1 MKKFV
6 VVLVVFVA
14 NIVSVDAMKLEVRK
28 EDEVIFYEYQNN
40 KVGSKFLDEV
50 DDFDKWLRANLAN
63 PYDEMKNNVIQ
74 KMILEYVNPNY
85 EVRLFNNNVEVDT
98 SKGVFVL
105 E

>member
-1 MKKFV
+1 MKKIV

-28 EDEVIFYEYQNN
+28 EDEV
-40 KVGSKFLDEV
+40 DE
-50 DDFDKWLRANLAN
+50 FDKWLIANLAN
-63 PYDEMKNNVIQ
+63 SYDEMKNNVIQ

-98 SKGVFVL
+98 SKEVFVL

>member
-1 MKKFV
+1 MKKIV

-28 EDEVIFYEYQNN
+28 EDEV
-40 KVGSKFLDEV
+40 DE
-50 DDFDKWLRANLAN
+50 FDKWLIANLAN

-85 EVRLFNNNVEVDT
+85 EVRLYNNNVEVDT

>member
-1 MKKFV
+1 MKKIV

-28 EDEVIFYEYQNN
+28 EDEV
-40 KVGSKFLDEV
+40 DE
-50 DDFDKWLRANLAN
+50 FDKWLIANLAN
-63 PYDEMKNNVIQ
+63 PYDEMKNNVIE

>member
-28 EDEVIFYEYQNN
+28 EDEV
-40 KVGSKFLDEV
+40 DE
-50 DDFDKWLRANLAN
+50 FDKWLRANLAN

-74 KMILEYVNPNY
+74 KMILKYVNPNY

>member
-1 MKKFV
+1 MKKIV

-28 EDEVIFYEYQNN
+28 EDEVD
-40 KVGSKFLDEV
+40 K
-50 DDFDKWLRANLAN
+50 FDKWLIANLAN

-98 SKGVFVL
+98 SKGIFVL

>member
-1 MKKFV
+1 MKKII
-6 VVLVVFVA
+6 VVLIVFVA

-28 EDEVIFYEYQNN
+28 EDEV
-40 KVGSKFLDEV
+40 DE
-50 DDFDKWLRANLAN
+50 FDKWLIANLAN

>member
-1 MKKFV
+1 MKKIV

-28 EDEVIFYEYQNN
+28 EDEV
-40 KVGSKFLDEV
+40 DE
-50 DDFDKWLRANLAN
+50 FDKWLIANLAN

-98 SKGVFVL
+98 RKGVIVL
-105 E
+105 K

>member
-1 MKKFV
+1 MKKIV

-28 EDEVIFYEYQNN
+28 EDEVD
-40 KVGSKFLDEV
+40 K
-50 DDFDKWLRANLAN
+50 FDKWLIANLAN

-85 EVRLFNNNVEVDT
+85 EVRLVNNNVEVDT

>member
-1 MKKFV
+1 MKKIV

-28 EDEVIFYEYQNN
+28 EN
-40 KVGSKFLDEV
+40 EV
-50 DDFDKWLRANLAN
+50 DEFDKWLIANLAN

>member
-1 MKKFV
+1 MKKIV

-28 EDEVIFYEYQNN
+28 EDEV
-40 KVGSKFLDEV
+40 DE
-50 DDFDKWLRANLAN
+50 FDKWLIANLAN

-98 SKGVFVL
+98 SNGVFVL
-105 E
+105 K

>member
-1 MKKFV
+1 MKKIV

-28 EDEVIFYEYQNN
+28 EDEV
-40 KVGSKFLDEV
+40 DE
-50 DDFDKWLRANLAN
+50 FDKWLIANLAN

-74 KMILEYVNPNY
+74 KMILEYVNSNY

>member
-1 MKKFV
+1 MKKIV
-6 VVLVVFVA
+6 VVLIVFVA

-28 EDEVIFYEYQNN
+28 EDEVD
-40 KVGSKFLDEV
+40 K
-50 DDFDKWLRANLAN
+50 FDKWLIANLAN

-85 EVRLFNNNVEVDT
+85 EVRLVNNNVEVDT

>member
-1 MKKFV
+1 MKKIV

-28 EDEVIFYEYQNN
+28 EN
-40 KVGSKFLDEV
+40 EV
-50 DDFDKWLRANLAN
+50 DEFDKWLIANLVN

>member
-1 MKKFV
+1 MKKIV

-14 NIVSVDAMKLEVRK
+14 NIVSVDAMKLELRK
-28 EDEVIFYEYQNN
+28 EDEVE
-40 KVGSKFLDEV
+40 
-50 DDFDKWLRANLAN
+50 FDKWLIANLAN

>member
-1 MKKFV
+1 MKKII

-28 EDEVIFYEYQNN
+28 EDEV
-40 KVGSKFLDEV
+40 DE
-50 DDFDKWLRANLAN
+50 FDKWLIANLAN

-105 E
+105 K

>member
-1 MKKFV
+1 MKKIV
-6 VVLVVFVA
+6 VVLVVFFA

-28 EDEVIFYEYQNN
+28 EDEV
-40 KVGSKFLDEV
+40 DE
-50 DDFDKWLRANLAN
+50 FDKWLIANLAN

-85 EVRLFNNNVEVDT
+85 EVRLVNNNVEVDT

>member
-1 MKKFV
+1 MKKIV

-28 EDEVIFYEYQNN
+28 EDEV
-40 KVGSKFLDEV
+40 DE
-50 DDFDKWLRANLAN
+50 FDKWLIANLA
-63 PYDEMKNNVIQ
+63 
-74 KMILEYVNPNY
+74 NPNY

-105 E
+105 K

>member
-28 EDEVIFYEYQNN
+28 EDEV
-40 KVGSKFLDEV
+40 DE
-50 DDFDKWLRANLAN
+50 FDKWLIANLAN
-63 PYDEMKNNVIQ
+63 PYDEIKNNVIQ

>member
-1 MKKFV
+1 MKKIV

-28 EDEVIFYEYQNN
+28 EDEV
-40 KVGSKFLDEV
+40 
-50 DDFDKWLRANLAN
+50 DDFDKWLIANLAN

>member
-1 MKKFV
+1 MKKIV
-6 VVLVVFVA
+6 VVLIVFVA

-28 EDEVIFYEYQNN
+28 EN
-40 KVGSKFLDEV
+40 EV
-50 DDFDKWLRANLAN
+50 DEFDKWLIANLAN

>member
-1 MKKFV
+1 MKKIV
-6 VVLVVFVA
+6 VVFVVFVA

-28 EDEVIFYEYQNN
+28 EN
-40 KVGSKFLDEV
+40 EV
-50 DDFDKWLRANLAN
+50 DEFDKWLIANLAN

>member
-1 MKKFV
+1 MKKIG

-28 EDEVIFYEYQNN
+28 EDEV
-40 KVGSKFLDEV
+40 DE
-50 DDFDKWLRANLAN
+50 FDKWLIANLAN

-98 SKGVFVL
+98 SKGIFVL

>member
-1 MKKFV
+1 MKKIV

-28 EDEVIFYEYQNN
+28 EDEV
-40 KVGSKFLDEV
+40 DE
-50 DDFDKWLRANLAN
+50 FDKWLIANLAN
-63 PYDEMKNNVIQ
+63 SYDEMKNNVIQ

-105 E
+105 K

>member
-1 MKKFV
+1 MKKIV
-6 VVLVVFVA
+6 VVLVVFVT

-28 EDEVIFYEYQNN
+28 EDEV
-40 KVGSKFLDEV
+40 DE
-50 DDFDKWLRANLAN
+50 FDKWLIANLAN

>member
-1 MKKFV
+1 MKKIV

-28 EDEVIFYEYQNN
+28 EDEV
-40 KVGSKFLDEV
+40 DE
-50 DDFDKWLRANLAN
+50 FDKWLIANLAN

-98 SKGVFVL
+98 SEGVFVL
-105 E
+105 K

>member
-1 MKKFV
+1 MKKIV

-28 EDEVIFYEYQNN
+28 EDEV
-40 KVGSKFLDEV
+40 DE
-50 DDFDKWLRANLAN
+50 FDKWLIANLAN

-85 EVRLFNNNVEVDT
+85 EVRLFNNNVEDDT

>member
-1 MKKFV
+1 MFLNVRLVGEGDDFMKKIV

-28 EDEVIFYEYQNN
+28 EDEV
-40 KVGSKFLDEV
+40 DE
-50 DDFDKWLRANLAN
+50 FDKWLIANLAN

>member
-1 MKKFV
+1 MKKIV

-28 EDEVIFYEYQNN
+28 EDEV
-40 KVGSKFLDEV
+40 DE
-50 DDFDKWLRANLAN
+50 FDKWLIANLAN

-74 KMILEYVNPNY
+74 KMILEYINPNY

>member
-1 MKKFV
+1 MKKIV

-14 NIVSVDAMKLEVRK
+14 NIVSVDAMKLELRK
-28 EDEVIFYEYQNN
+28 EDEV
-40 KVGSKFLDEV
+40 DE
-50 DDFDKWLRANLAN
+50 FDKWLIANLAN

>member
-1 MKKFV
+1 MKKIV

-28 EDEVIFYEYQNN
+28 EDEV
-40 KVGSKFLDEV
+40 DE
-50 DDFDKWLRANLAN
+50 FDKWLIANLAN

-85 EVRLFNNNVEVDT
+85 EVRLVNNNVEVDT

-105 E
+105 K

>member
-1 MKKFV
+1 MKKIV
-6 VVLVVFVA
+6 GVLIVFVA

-28 EDEVIFYEYQNN
+28 EDEV
-40 KVGSKFLDEV
+40 DE
-50 DDFDKWLRANLAN
+50 FDKWLIANLAN

>member
-1 MKKFV
+1 MKKNV
-6 VVLVVFVA
+6 VVLIVFVA

-28 EDEVIFYEYQNN
+28 EDEV
-40 KVGSKFLDEV
+40 DE
-50 DDFDKWLRANLAN
+50 FDKWLIANLAN

-98 SKGVFVL
+98 SKGIFVL

>member
-1 MKKFV
+1 MKKIV
-6 VVLVVFVA
+6 VVLIVFVA

-28 EDEVIFYEYQNN
+28 EDEV
-40 KVGSKFLDEV
+40 DE
-50 DDFDKWLRANLAN
+50 FDKWLIANLAN

-85 EVRLFNNNVEVDT
+85 EVRLVNNNVEVDT

>member
-1 MKKFV
+1 MKKIV
-6 VVLVVFVA
+6 GVLVVFVA

-28 EDEVIFYEYQNN
+28 EDEV
-40 KVGSKFLDEV
+40 DE
-50 DDFDKWLRANLAN
+50 FDKWLIANLAN

>member
-1 MKKFV
+1 MKKIV
-6 VVLVVFVA
+6 VVLIVFVA

-28 EDEVIFYEYQNN
+28 EDEV
-40 KVGSKFLDEV
+40 DE
-50 DDFDKWLRANLAN
+50 FDKWLIANLAN

-98 SKGVFVL
+98 SKGIFVL